1 MKSITQV
8 VENLIKPYTDSHDRA
23 AEAIIAPV
31 ETNATSASDDYAVGK
46 QLILNNVLYDVIAPI
61 TAGNALVVN
70 TNIKAADNV
79 STDIEALTK
88 ALEDEAATRSALG
101 AKNIL
106 PFDLDDIKALN
117 TNGTWAGNVYTYR
130 GVDFTV
136 NSDGTI
142 SATGTA
148 TGGNASIKTFAAS
161 SNYEMLGKEVILNGC
176 PSGGSASTYRI
187 QAYRMASADGSTGT
201 YFDDGAGTD
210 AFTVLNNASGTV
222 GSFAVAVYENTTV
235 TNLLFKPMVRL
246 ASDPDDTYQQYAK
259 TNREITAENQTLTN
273 QVKDMNNV
281 YGSKNLLPF
290 NLADIIANN
299 TDGTWRGN
307 NYTRSG
313 VTFTVN
319 DDGSITIN
327 GSGTASNNITLGNLP
342 IDYIGKELIMSD
354 NSTNRNAYMFISYM
368 LNGSI
373 QYITDKEFI
382 IPNGASDIKALLH
395 TDTPYSGTTTIYPMI
410 RLASIQD
417 DTYEPYAKT
426 NQQLTKDTTALLD
439 NTEVNGA
446 VNMLDFTQA
455 SEVKKGYTFTN
466 TDGVVQ
472 VTGSR
477 ASGETGNADHDKTI
491 TLPKGTYK
499 ISGCPSGGS
508 ENTWRVLV
516 NINNGAKYA
525 FDYGDGAVFTLT
537 EESTLK
543 VYCTIMSNYSDT
555 VNLTFKPM
563 ITVPSYN
570 GDYVP
575 YAKSNKELTEDVEE
589 LNTLSEL
596 TDASQITVTDSNI
609 LEVTSVRLNKKG
621 SVLNGFLV
629 IQVKS
634 ALPFNSALL
643 TLPSG
648 FRPSAVSNC
657 IGIEQS
663 TTQSNCGMFGIWPTG
678 DMQLQIG
685 FANFTGNMRIAI
697 NAII

>member
-31 ETNATSASDDYAVGK
+31 ETDATSASDDYAVGK
-46 QLILNNVLYDVIAPI
+46 QLILDNVLYDVIAPI
-61 TAGNALVVN
+61 TTGDALVVN
-70 TNIKAADNV
+70 TNIKASDNV
-79 STDIEALTK
+79 SSDIEALTK
-88 ALEDEAATRSALG
+88 ELEDEAATRSALG

-290 NLADIIANN
+290 NLVDIVAKN
-299 TDGTWRGN
+299 TNGTWSGN
-307 NYTRSG
+307 KYTVSG
-313 VTFTVN
+313 VTYTFN
-319 DDGSITIN
+319 ADGTITIN
-327 GSGTASNNITLGNLP
+327 GTRTTSGGVTLSEFSLEAGKKYKYSIGNPFNLSNTAGSNIQGYDGTTWVAVGNIFGTETEAEFESNSAYSKYRVNINSNNGVTFSNL
-342 IDYIGKELIMSD
+342 
-354 NSTNRNAYMFISYM
+354 T
-368 LNGSI
+368 
-373 QYITDKEFI
+373 
-382 IPNGASDIKALLH
+382 IK
-395 TDTPYSGTTTIYPMI
+395 PMI
-410 RLASIQD
+410 RLASIED

-426 NQQLTKDTTALLD
+426 NQQLTQDTTGLLD

-446 VNMLDFTQA
+446 VNMLNFAQA

-508 ENTWRVLV
+508 DNTWRLLV

-525 FDYGDGAVFTLT
+525 LDYGEGAVFTLT
-537 EESTLK
+537 EESSLK
-543 VYCTIMSNYSDT
+543 VYCTIMANYSDT

-575 YAKSNKELTEDVEE
+575 YAKSNKELTEE
-589 LNTLSEL
+589 LSEDSANV
-596 TDASQITVTDSNI
+596 TENGITAAFRKWGKICTVSFTGAFNADFAYDVPFLNI
-609 LEVTSVRLNKKG
+609 
-621 SVLNGFLV
+621 
-629 IQVKS
+629 
-634 ALPFNSALL
+634 
-643 TLPSG
+643 PSG
-648 FRPSAVSNC
+648 FAPKVNCQMLSTNKPSSVQDRIVLN
-657 IGIEQS
+657 IGYNGTINVAGQNVAS
-663 TTQSNCGMFGIWPTG
+663 G
-678 DMQLQIG
+678 DALRG
-685 FANFTGNMRIAI
+685 SFTYVTA
-697 NAII
+697 